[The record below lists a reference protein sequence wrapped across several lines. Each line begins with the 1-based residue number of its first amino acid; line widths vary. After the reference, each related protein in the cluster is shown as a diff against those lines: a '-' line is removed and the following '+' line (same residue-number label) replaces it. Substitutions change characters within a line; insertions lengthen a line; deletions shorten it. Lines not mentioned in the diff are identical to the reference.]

1 MQCMLLCL
9 GCGFGD
15 EGKRKM
21 LLVAVFPHFLFSSVL
36 KAHLSAMT
44 MEEPPSAWRYP
55 ESSAPTLCVRR
66 GQAAASPVSADA
78 EPRLVVDGPST
89 YDAGRSER
97 FTTADASGQAVDG
110 AASQRAATA
119 STSVPSI

>member
-1 MQCMLLCL
+1 M
-9 GCGFGD
+9 
-15 EGKRKM
+15 
-21 LLVAVFPHFLFSSVL
+21 
-36 KAHLSAMT
+36 
-44 MEEPPSAWRYP
+44 MEEHHSAWRYP

-66 GQAAASPVSADA
+66 GQAAASPASADA

-110 AASQRAATA
+110 AASQRAAAA
-119 STSVPSI
+119 STSVPSICRARRPYSLKVPGPVLTAYGWGA